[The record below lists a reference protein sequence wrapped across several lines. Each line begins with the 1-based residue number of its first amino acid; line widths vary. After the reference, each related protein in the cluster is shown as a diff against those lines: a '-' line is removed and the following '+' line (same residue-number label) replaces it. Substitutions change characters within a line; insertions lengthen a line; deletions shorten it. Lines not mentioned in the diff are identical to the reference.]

1 MEWRRGAELIPSV
14 FIDKDRRYF
23 YDVIYLMVFVEHE
36 IKLELNLQ
44 NTKLILSEIL
54 APASCTYMAGIT
66 IPVYLPIIPLYTYIF
81 LWLDRIL
88 II

>member
-14 FIDKDRRYF
+14 FIDKDRWYF

-66 IPVYLPIIPLYTYIF
+66 IPVSSYNTFIYLYF
-81 LWLDRIL
+81 FMAR
-88 II
+88 